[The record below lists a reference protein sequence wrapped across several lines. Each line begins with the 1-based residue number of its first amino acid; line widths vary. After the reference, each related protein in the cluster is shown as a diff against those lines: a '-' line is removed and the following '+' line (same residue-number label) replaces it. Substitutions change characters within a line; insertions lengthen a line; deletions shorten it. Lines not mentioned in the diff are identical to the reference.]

1 MGNVPPGSGIRVPP
15 DEMRRLVQALFA
27 SAGMLP
33 AGAGTMAELLVHTDL
48 RGVFSHGTQQVPGYC
63 RMLRDGEGNPTPQVR
78 VTRQTTTTQ
87 TLDGDG
93 GMGHLP
99 CKQGT
104 EWAVECA
111 LEHGTGAV
119 TTRNHFHF
127 GSAGKYTHIAAARGC
142 IGIAFSSHR
151 YHPQNFVRGVLGA
164 SPLSVALP
172 AGEQPPVILD
182 MASSMLEYD
191 EELFARMPFAFFKE
205 LGVAAIPYGLGGVLA
220 GIYSPEL
227 IPPESRWISNQGSF
241 IAAFSIEA
249 FMDVGEYQ
257 AEMDRWVSEV
267 RALEPFPG
275 HEQAELPG
283 GLEWQRERDYAEN
296 GISVSDHHRAC
307 LEEIAGELE
316 VETRF
321 KAYEQSRFEGGG

>member
-15 DEMRRLVQALFA
+15 EEMRRLVQALFA
-27 SAGMLP
+27 KAGMSP
-33 AGAGTMAELLVHTDL
+33 ADSMTMAELLVHTDL
-48 RGVFSHGTQQVPGYC
+48 RGVVSHGTQQVPGYC
-63 RMLRDGEGNPTPQVR
+63 RKLRDGEVNPTPQVR
-78 VTRQTTTTQ
+78 VTRQTTTTR
-87 TLDGDG
+87 TFDGDG

-99 CKQGT
+99 CKQAT

-111 LEHGTGAV
+111 LEHGTGTV

-164 SPLSVALP
+164 SPISIALP
-172 AGEQPPVILD
+172 AGDQPPVILD
-182 MASSMLEYD
+182 MASSMLDYD

-205 LGVAAIPYGLGGVLA
+205 LGIAAIPYGLGGVLA
-220 GIYSPEL
+220 GIYKPEFSE
-227 IPPESRWISNQGSF
+227 PASKWISNQGSF

-249 FMDVGEYQ
+249 FMDLAEYQ

-275 HEQAELPG
+275 QEQAELPG
-283 GLEWQRERDYAEN
+283 GVEWQRTREYAES
-296 GISVSDHHRAC
+296 GIPVGDSHRAS
-307 LEEIAGELE
+307 LEELASELE

-321 KAYEQSRFEGGG
+321 EAYDHTRFEGGS